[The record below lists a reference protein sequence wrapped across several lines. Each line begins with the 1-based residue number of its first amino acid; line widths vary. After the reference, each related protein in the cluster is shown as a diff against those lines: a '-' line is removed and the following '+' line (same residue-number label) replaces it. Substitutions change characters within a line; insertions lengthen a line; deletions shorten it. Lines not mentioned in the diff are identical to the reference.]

1 MHRIHPGPGPG
12 LGQRQA
18 PSRRNPLFLHH
29 AEDDELPSLAELKSI
44 PEQLDIAKAELRILQ
59 ERQQRIQARRGL
71 VQLEDVERE
80 QRAAEEQDLDTI
92 ELLQANRSE
101 ILAMY
106 DEALG

>member
-1 MHRIHPGPGPG
+1 M
-12 LGQRQA
+12 
-18 PSRRNPLFLHH
+18 FLHH

-59 ERQQRIQARRGL
+59 GRQQRIQARREQA
-71 VQLEDVERE
+71 QLEDLERE
-80 QRAAEEQDLDTI
+80 RRAVEEQDQDTI
-92 ELLQANRSE
+92 ELLRANRSE

>member
-1 MHRIHPGPGPG
+1 M
-12 LGQRQA
+12 
-18 PSRRNPLFLHH
+18 FLHH

-59 ERQQRIQARRGL
+59 GRQQRIQERKGQA
-71 VQLEDVERE
+71 QLEDVERE
-80 QRAAEEQDLDTI
+80 QRAVEEQDQDTI
-92 ELLQANRSE
+92 ELLRANRLE

>member
-1 MHRIHPGPGPG
+1 M
-12 LGQRQA
+12 
-18 PSRRNPLFLHH
+18 FLHH

-59 ERQQRIQARRGL
+59 GRQQRIQTRREQA
-71 VQLEDVERE
+71 QLEDVERE
-80 QRAAEEQDLDTI
+80 QRAVEEPDPDTLQ
-92 ELLQANRSE
+92 LLRANRLE

>member
-12 LGQRQA
+12 QV

-59 ERQQRIQARRGL
+59 GRQQRIQERKGQA
-71 VQLEDVERE
+71 QLEDVERE
-80 QRAAEEQDLDTI
+80 RRAVEEQDQDTI
-92 ELLQANRSE
+92 ELLRANRLE

>member
-1 MHRIHPGPGPG
+1 M
-12 LGQRQA
+12 
-18 PSRRNPLFLHH
+18 FLHH

-59 ERQQRIQARRGL
+59 GRQQRIQARREQA
-71 VQLEDVERE
+71 QLEDLERE
-80 QRAAEEQDLDTI
+80 RRAVEEQDQDTI
-92 ELLQANRSE
+92 ELLRANRLQ